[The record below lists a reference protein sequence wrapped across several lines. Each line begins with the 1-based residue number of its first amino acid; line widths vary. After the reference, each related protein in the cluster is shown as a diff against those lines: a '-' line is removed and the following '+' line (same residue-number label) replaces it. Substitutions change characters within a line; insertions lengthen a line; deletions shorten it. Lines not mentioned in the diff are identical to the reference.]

1 MRVAD
6 PKACQCGEVLKGVL
20 KPWECKVFGTA
31 CTPETPIGTC
41 MVSSEGAC
49 AAYYNFGQYA
59 KQRLSPRGAPVT
71 TNFSED
77 QVGERIEAMRRRPQR
92 FRDERVTM
100 AHGAGGKAS
109 RALVEGLVVP
119 LLANPALEQLS
130 DAGLLTV
137 GTSRLALTTDAFVVR
152 PIRFPGGSIGEL
164 AVNGTVNDLAVSGA
178 RPVGLSAAL
187 VLEEGLSADVLE
199 AEITA
204 MAGAARAADVPV
216 VTGDTKVVERGKCDS
231 MYVVTTGVGLIDEG
245 VLLAPQLVRPGDK
258 VLISG
263 TVGDHGVAIL
273 LARGDL
279 DIEADVRSDTQPLW
293 SLASALIGACGDG
306 LHCMRDAT
314 RGGVATVLNEIA
326 MAAEVGIV
334 LEESRV
340 PVRPEVVGAGE
351 ILGIDPLYVA
361 NEGKLVA
368 FVAPELADAALDA
381 MRALPAG
388 VDAAIV
394 GEVREE
400 PPGRVLGRTD
410 VRGTSAD
417 RHAGRGPAAAHLLSG
432 ADRQTACSGAEVAE
446 QVIDHEGRPQDRLPD
461 GQDVVPDPVGL
472 LPVVDSSSD
481 ESQPVDRAS
490 AAPAGS
496 RGLRPA

>member
-1 MRVAD
+1 M
-6 PKACQCGEVLKGVL
+6 
-20 KPWECKVFGTA
+20 
-31 CTPETPIGTC
+31 
-41 MVSSEGAC
+41 
-49 AAYYNFGQYA
+49 
-59 KQRLSPRGAPVT
+59 T

-119 LLANPALEQLS
+119 LLANPALEALS
-130 DAGLLTV
+130 DAGLFTA
-137 GTSRLALTTDAFVVR
+137 GTSRLAMTTDAFVVR

-178 RPVGLSAAL
+178 RPLALSAAL
-187 VLEEGLSADVLE
+187 VLEEGLAADVLQ
-199 AEITA
+199 AEISA
-204 MAGAARAADVPV
+204 MAEAARGAEVSV

-231 MYVVTTGVGLIDEG
+231 MYVVTTGVGLVDESV
-245 VLLAPQLVRPGDK
+245 VLSPRLVRPGDK
-258 VLISG
+258 VLLSG
-263 TVGDHGVAIL
+263 TIGDHGVAIL

-279 DIEADVRSDTQPLW
+279 DIEADVSSDTQPLW
-293 SLASALIGACGDG
+293 SLASALLATCGEA

-326 MAAEVGIV
+326 LAAEVGVV

-340 PVRPEVVGAGE
+340 PVRPEVAGAGE

-368 FVAPELADAALDA
+368 FVAPELADEALAA
-381 MRALPAG
+381 MRAQPSG
-388 VDAAIV
+388 RDAAIV

-400 PPGRVLGRTD
+400 PPGRVLGRTTFGGH
-410 VRGTSAD
+410 R
-417 RHAGRGPAAAHLLSG
+417 L
-432 ADRQTACSGAEVAE
+432 
-446 QVIDHEGRPQDRLPD
+446 IDMLVGDPLP
-461 GQDVVPDPVGL
+461 
-472 LPVVDSSSD
+472 
-481 ESQPVDRAS
+481 RIC
-490 AAPAGS
+490 
-496 RGLRPA
+496 